1 MMINQLNLLK
11 TLQIMSKTDK
21 ISLSEKI
28 KKSKIFSDKVKNN
41 SNGVLDEIERIHS
54 RIDKEMLK
62 EKKNEIDKE
71 ILDLKRNIGFI

>member
-1 MMINQLNLLK
+1 
-11 TLQIMSKTDK
+11 MSKTDK

-28 KKSKIFSDKVKNN
+28 KQSKIFSDKVKNN

>member
-1 MMINQLNLLK
+1 
-11 TLQIMSKTDK
+11 MSKTDK